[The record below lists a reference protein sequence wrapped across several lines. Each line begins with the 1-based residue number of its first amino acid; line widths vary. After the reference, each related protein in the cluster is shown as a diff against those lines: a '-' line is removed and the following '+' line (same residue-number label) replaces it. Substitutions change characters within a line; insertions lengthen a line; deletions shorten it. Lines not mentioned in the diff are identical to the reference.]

1 MATRYADPTGR
12 WRKYEDPSEEI
23 HEDMRPRNPLNYVE
37 QERMGKLRNM
47 VIKKKM
53 SALALGAGFLIVV
66 QLFLFF
72 TYGDEPRKKKKKQ
85 TEKLDS
91 GKDDKEFE
99 GKDVIVVSTKPGQPE
114 VKLDAQGN
122 ELLETGNSSVPH
134 IPRTIR
140 LPAPSSTSSQ
150 ATSSSPSNILNTQ
163 QPRSDSPQAPDVL
176 GSSATPSPSDQEK
189 TEEYTLLGHGI
200 RTVSF
205 LRVQVYVLGFYVR
218 TSDLPALQSA
228 FVHHAAGAAT
238 ATSLI
243 PMEKEQLRNKLM
255 DPAESA
261 RIWDVVLKDT
271 NIRSCMRVSPTRSTD
286 FAHLRDGWVRGLTGK
301 TQEATEAARE
311 EAKKAKESGQYE
323 TQLEKFDDDEFG
335 SSVGAFK
342 ALFSGRGKTPKGS
355 VILLM
360 RDEQGVLSAAF
371 QSQGLAVSA
380 SMPERDDLGSVTDGR
395 ISRLVW
401 LNYLGGKNVSS
412 EDARKSVVEG
422 VMELVERPVGTVGM
436 GAP

>member
-1 MATRYADPTGR
+1 
-12 WRKYEDPSEEI
+12 
-23 HEDMRPRNPLNYVE
+23 
-37 QERMGKLRNM
+37 MGKLRNI

-53 SALALGAGFLIVV
+53 GALGLGAGLLIVI
-66 QLFLFF
+66 QLFLFL
-72 TYGDEPRKKKKKQ
+72 TYGDEPRKKKKKE

-91 GKDDKEFE
+91 GREGKEFE
-99 GKDVIVVSTKPGQPE
+99 GKDIVVVSTKPGQPE

-150 ATSSSPSNILNTQ
+150 AASSSPSDILNTQ
-163 QPRSDSPQAPDVL
+163 QPRPGSPQAPDIL
-176 GSSATPSPSDQEK
+176 GSTGASPPTDQEK

-205 LRVQVYVLGFYVR
+205 LRVQVYVLGLYVR
-218 TSDLPALQSA
+218 TSDLPAVQSA
-228 FVHHAAGAAT
+228 FVHHAAGATT

-243 PMEKEQLRNKLM
+243 PMEKEQLRKKLM
-255 DPAESA
+255 DPVESA
-261 RIWDVVLKDT
+261 RVWDKVLKEAK
-271 NIRSCMRVSPTRSTD
+271 IRSCVRVSPTRSTD

-301 TQEATEAARE
+301 TQEAADAARE
-311 EAKKAKESGQYE
+311 EARKAKESGQVE
-323 TQLEKFDDDEFG
+323 TQLEKFDDDQFG

-355 VILLM
+355 VILLT
-360 RDEQGVLSAAF
+360 RDEKGALRAAF
-371 QSQGLAVSA
+371 QTQGLAA
-380 SMPERDDLGSVTDGR
+380 TAGMPERDDLGSVTDER